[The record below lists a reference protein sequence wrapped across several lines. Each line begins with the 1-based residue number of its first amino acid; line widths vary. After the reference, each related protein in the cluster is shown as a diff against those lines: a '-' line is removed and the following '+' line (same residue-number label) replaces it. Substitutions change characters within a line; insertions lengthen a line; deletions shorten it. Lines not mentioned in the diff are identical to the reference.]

1 MLDMSFNFRLKG
13 YIQYKKKKYYIDAM
27 KTHDGPVFHLEYF
40 EKRNKKIEDIVKLIS
55 PKLISIIDKDFN
67 NNGPMQN
74 KEYIGEIEIPK
85 KE

>member
-1 MLDMSFNFRLKG
+1 
-13 YIQYKKKKYYIDAM
+13 
-27 KTHDGPVFHLEYF
+27 
-40 EKRNKKIEDIVKLIS
+40 LIS

-74 KEYIGEIEIPK
+74 KEYTGEIEIPK